1 MKEKWGTEGD
11 SQSDNQEILS
21 QSDNN
26 LGPDMMGGG
35 AMSDV
40 INVRFVLNV
49 AGLITSTAEQ
59 FGLYQSQAYF
69 TINCC
74 IETVWEDISK
84 TQ

>member
-40 INVRFVLNV
+40 INVRCVLTV
-49 AGLITSTAEQ
+49 AGLITSTAVEIV
-59 FGLYQSQAYF
+59 LNSSVC
-69 TINCC
+69 INLKL
-74 IETVWEDISK
+74 ILL
-84 TQ
+84 

>member
-40 INVRFVLNV
+40 INVRCALT
-49 AGLITSTAEQ
+49 APGLIMCAVDCAEHTEIDSSVCNQ
-59 FGLYQSQAYF
+59 PQAF
-69 TINCC
+69 LL
-74 IETVWEDISK
+74 
-84 TQ
+84 

>member
-40 INVRFVLNV
+40 MNVRCALTV
-49 AGLITSTAEQ
+49 AGLITFIAAMLEEKVLRVTRSVCFFEVI
-59 FGLYQSQAYF
+59 S
-69 TINCC
+69 
-74 IETVWEDISK
+74 SK
-84 TQ
+84 TQGLLF